1 MPYRYWLVETRNPD
15 NVVTDARLIYR
26 KLAAVPYLAKF
37 VVFAKFSADG
47 TEARLRIFCITDD
60 KVDKTLE
67 GQTGFIEVARSRDVE
82 VGLLKMFLGALPA
95 VLRIYPSLAS

>member
-1 MPYRYWLVETRNPD
+1 
-15 NVVTDARLIYR
+15 
-26 KLAAVPYLAKF
+26 LAKF

-47 TEARLRIFCITDD
+47 SEARLRIFCITDD

-82 VGLLKMFLGALPA
+82 VSLREMQYFIIQILFYCSLPH
-95 VLRIYPSLAS
+95 VF